1 MNWAFVDY
9 ENIGNLDG
17 VVFNNYERILIFCG
31 PKNSKINLGSSTIS
45 SFLKIEIIKLKSTG
59 ANNLD
64 FHLSYYLGKFSQTAQ
79 SDVQFHVITN
89 DNGFNGLLSHI
100 NKTGRVCKKITVKT
114 NSKSKEKSKDKPK
127 PLKLTSCAELAVK
140 RLKQIDGRKRPRK
153 KEKLI
158 NWIESQCR
166 SLTSDND
173 INAAQIFNELLTKK
187 LLSNESKILKYKLI
201 G

>member
-9 ENIGNLDG
+9 ENIGCLDG
-17 VVFNNYERILIFCG
+17 IVFNNYERILIFCG
-31 PKNSKINLGSSTIS
+31 PKNSKINIGSSTIPD
-45 SFLKIEIIKLKSTG
+45 FLQIEIIKLKSIG

-64 FHLSYYLGKFSQTAQ
+64 FHISYYLGKFAQTAKPE
-79 SDVQFHVITN
+79 VQFHVITN
-89 DNGFNGLLSHI
+89 DNGFNGLVRHI
-100 NKTGRVCKKITVKT
+100 NKTGRVCKKISLKT
-114 NSKSKEKSKDKPK
+114 NNKASVKPKPK
-127 PLKLTSCAELAVK
+127 PLILTSCAELVVK

-158 NWIESQCR
+158 NWVESQCR
-166 SLTSDND
+166 SLNSNDN

-187 LLSNESKILKYKLI
+187 LLTNENNTLKYTLS